1 LTKGTVQGRQVD
13 SPNGLKWLVSL
24 SNVKEVAAQK
34 ALGLDRVT
42 PHSPAATTDDQPD
55 HPGQMLVP
63 RQDWE
68 RAIAQIASFADLAGE
83 LGEAKEAK
91 GRAEVKAELFKEKL
105 TEERERYQ
113 VEQERTRKHVEQLDS
128 ELQAAQ
134 EAAQRKRGWFRRR
147 K

>member
-1 LTKGTVQGRQVD
+1 MEMIETAGNEPSPSLGDEVTLAKAVEATGVSDKTLRRWLTKGTVQGRQVD

-34 ALGLDRVT
+34 ALGLDKVT
-42 PHSPAATTDDQPD
+42 PHSPVVIIDDQPD

-68 RAIAQIASFADLAGE
+68 RAIAQMANVVDLAGE

-91 GRAEVKAELFKEKL
+91 GRAEVKA
-105 TEERERYQ
+105 
-113 VEQERTRKHVEQLDS
+113 
-128 ELQAAQ
+128 
-134 EAAQRKRGWFRRR
+134 
-147 K
+147 